1 MVLREAAVLSRRA
14 TLALGL
20 LAALAAL
27 LLALPLLLSPTTDT
41 QLRIAVYASHA
52 AWFSTMVAFVAVVAG
67 AWAAPL
73 RLLLAGIVAL
83 LILVMVLNVLDVDVA
98 SDVAKVA
105 FGAAAGTA
113 FVRALER
120 PWWLLPICLLVPLAD
135 AWSVFSSRGVT
146 HAVVERSREE
156 PRWLEWPTIATPIAG
171 VPYEAFGRLGIVD
184 VLFLAV
190 FLGAAIRWS
199 LGVRRAQVALVL
211 GLLATSVIVVEGVDV
226 AIPPLPL
233 LCIAFLLACGP
244 ALLRDAR
251 QSLAAQRG

>member
-1 MVLREAAVLSRRA
+1 MLAV
-14 TLALGL
+14 
-20 LAALAAL
+20 L
-27 LLALPLLLSPTTDT
+27 LLALPLLPRPATDT
-41 QLRIAVYASHA
+41 QLRVAVYASHV
-52 AWFSTMVAFVAVVAG
+52 AWFAAMVAVAFVIAG
-67 AWAAPL
+67 AWVAPL
-73 RLLLAGIVAL
+73 RVLLGSIVAL
-83 LILVMVLNVLDVDVA
+83 FALVVVLNAYDVDVA

-113 FVRALER
+113 FVRAIER
-120 PWWLLPICLLVPLAD
+120 PWWLLPICVLVPLAD

-146 HAVVERSREE
+146 NAVVERSREE

-184 VLFLAV
+184 VLFIAV

-199 LGVRRAQVALVL
+199 LGTRRAAPALVL

-226 AIPPLPL
+226 AIPALPL
-233 LCIAFLLACGP
+233 LCVAFLLACGP

-251 QSLAAQRG
+251 AVRGPQGD